1 MILYNW
7 EVRDMNKAYKFR
19 IYPNESQKILI
30 NKTIGSARFIYNK
43 MLADRIKYYEEFK
56 ASLNNT
62 PAQYKNE
69 FEFLKEVDSLALA
82 NAQMN
87 LNKAYK
93 NFFRDKS
100 VGFPKFKSKK
110 KSTKSYTTN
119 NQKGSIRLSDNNRK
133 ITLPKLKDVKIKCH
147 QTIKSSEIIKSA
159 TITLTPSGKYYIS
172 ILVEY
177 DKDIVKIKPNIDK
190 TVGLDFSMKEMI
202 VDNNGKK
209 INYPYYYYKYQDK
222 LAKEQRKLSRKI
234 KGSSNYEKQRI
245 KVAKV
250 HELITNSRKDF
261 QHKLSK
267 WYVDNYDIICV
278 EDIDLRAMSQ
288 CLNFGKKTMDNSF
301 GMFREFLKYKI
312 EAKGGYFV
320 KIGKWFP
327 SSKMCRHCGVINS
340 ELKIGE
346 FTWTCSCGEIIERD
360 VNAGINIKNEGFRIL
375 TVGTTGIA

>member
-1 MILYNW
+1 
-7 EVRDMNKAYKFR
+7 MNKAYKFR
-19 IYPNESQKILI
+19 IYPNESQKIFI

-159 TITLTPSGKYYIS
+159 TITFTPSGKYYIS

-177 DKDIVKIKPNIDK
+177 NKDIVKIKPNIDK
-190 TVGLDFSMKEMI
+190 AVGLDFSMKEMV

-209 INYPYYYYKYQDK
+209 INYPYFYYKYQDK
-222 LAKEQRKLSRKI
+222 LEKEQRKLSKKV

-250 HELITNSRKDF
+250 HELIANSRKDF

-267 WYVDNYDIICV
+267 WYADNYDTICV

-312 EAKGGYFV
+312 EAKGGHFV

-327 SSKMCRHCGVINS
+327 SSKMCRHCGVVNS

-346 FTWTCSCGEIIERD
+346 FTWVCSCGEVIDRD
-360 VNAGINIKNEGFRIL
+360 INAGINIKNEGFRIL
-375 TVGTTGIA
+375 TEGISGIA